1 MYRYALFDLDG
12 TLTDSS
18 EGIINAII
26 YALRKKG
33 YDVPERTEL
42 VPFIGPPLAES
53 FERYLD
59 LPKGEGQKMVEVYRE
74 YFSTRGLFENRVYAG
89 VPAMLSALENAGV
102 KICLATS
109 KPEKFA
115 RQILEHFDLDG
126 YFDHVVG
133 ATLDGTLGRKSD
145 IIRKVL
151 EDMDVTD
158 CTQAVMVGD
167 REYDI
172 KGAHDSHL
180 DSIGVLYG
188 FGDRT
193 ELEEAGATRLAK
205 DAGEVGGY
213 ILG

>member
-59 LPKGEGQKMVEVYRE
+59 LPGGEGQKMVEVYRE